1 MNNNEL
7 SNMLHSDTNIKEAV
21 RRHEQNMPIMSSGL
35 NDLVLKRIK
44 DAGTKK
50 KRRRTWIYIPLT
62 TAAAASILLV
72 LLVNTGQNDAKDNP
86 VATQHTEAI
95 KSELVKAIQLAQDN
109 TEAPSESVRKLRSA
123 IKQANMGDNAISPK
137 QTISASP
144 RQTITTS
151 PCKGNKIIARGNALG
166 DKTVQT
172 RLEEAKDFKHTNI
185 ETITD
190 SATTLPDSKQTLA
203 NIYLAEAV
211 LQVAYEQQAQ
221 AEALRAFA
229 ASLNGEDA
237 PAQSI
242 IAF

>member
-7 SNMLHSDTNIKEAV
+7 SNILHNDTNIKEAV
-21 RRHEQNMPIMSSGL
+21 HRHEQNMPIMSSGL

-50 KRRRTWIYIPLT
+50 KRRRAWIYIPLT
-62 TAAAASILLV
+62 TAVAASILLM
-72 LLVNTGQNDAKDNP
+72 LLLNTRQNDANDNP
-86 VATQHTEAI
+86 IANQHTEA
-95 KSELVKAIQLAQDN
+95 KNSKPVPTVQLEQKN
-109 TEAPSESVRKLRSA
+109 TEEPSEPVRKLQSA
-123 IKQANMGDNAISPK
+123 IKQANVGDNAISPK
-137 QTISASP
+137 
-144 RQTITTS
+144 QTITTS
-151 PCKGNKIIARGNALG
+151 PCKGNKIIAQGNALG

-172 RLEEAKDFKHTNI
+172 RLEEAKDFKHTKI

-221 AEALRAFA
+221 AEALRAFS